1 MSENISNTEDE
12 VTVHV
17 NAVLQ
22 SKPMSDRKLAEIQS
36 ETEQD
41 DELQQVIE
49 LTLNGWPQHSS
60 DVPAQATEFYN
71 VRHTLSVSDC
81 ILLMG
86 NRIVVPRQCGKRC

>member
-1 MSENISNTEDE
+1 MMRLMPFNVRDEHLPSKQLMFGDMLSRQPTNEIISNTEDE

-36 ETEQD
+36 ETEQV
-41 DELQQVIE
+41 DELQQVTE

-60 DVPAQATEFYN
+60 DVPA
-71 VRHTLSVSDC
+71 
-81 ILLMG
+81 
-86 NRIVVPRQCGKRC
+86 